1 MDFLRRRR
9 SVTAKTLTA
18 PGPGTEAM
26 GDLLGIAS
34 RVPDHGKLVP
44 WRFIVIGADR
54 QPVFRDAALSRMSDL
69 GRDAN
74 SIDKERVVLS
84 HGVPIVAVVFSPK
97 PSAKIPVWEQEM
109 AAASVCLSLVNAAL
123 AAGWGANWLSGPLC
137 RDAPFLTG
145 HLGCEPGEWVPGFI
159 HLGTPK
165 ITPAERGRP
174 DLEDLI
180 SWH

>member
-1 MDFLRRRR
+1 MDFLKSRR

-18 PGPGTEAM
+18 PGPGTEAL

-54 QPVFRDAALSRMSDL
+54 QSAFRDAALSRMSDL

-97 PSAKIPVWEQEM
+97 PSAKIPVW
-109 AAASVCLSLVNAAL
+109 
-123 AAGWGANWLSGPLC
+123 
-137 RDAPFLTG
+137 
-145 HLGCEPGEWVPGFI
+145 
-159 HLGTPK
+159 
-165 ITPAERGRP
+165 
-174 DLEDLI
+174 
-180 SWH
+180 